1 MNVSNCLLLFSATT
15 ENSFE
20 FDKKATKNE
29 SLDHPDIAP
38 GGSSNVSVSNALKGV
53 EFIAQHIKN
62 ADKDT
67 EVNFYTIF
75 IHDIYPLIIS
85 YELLIRYSK
94 SKDYSYNLHAK

>member
-67 EVNFYTIF
+67 EVNLYAIF
-75 IHDIYPLIIS
+75 IHDIHPSFFNPIMNFMREISLI
-85 YELLIRYSK
+85 
-94 SKDYSYNLHAK
+94 

>member
-1 MNVSNCLLLFSATT
+1 MKRAFELRNSLLKFFNDCENWFWISNHTNQHIFHFSDTT

-20 FDKKATKNE
+20 FDKKATKTE
-29 SLDHPDIAP
+29 SLDHPDVAP

-67 EVNFYTIF
+67 EVM
-75 IHDIYPLIIS
+75 
-85 YELLIRYSK
+85 
-94 SKDYSYNLHAK
+94 

>member
-1 MNVSNCLLLFSATT
+1 MLQFLNDCENWFEISKHTIQHLFYFSATT

-20 FDKKATKNE
+20 FDKKATKTE
-29 SLDHPDIAP
+29 SLDHPDVAP

-67 EVNFYTIF
+67 EVM
-75 IHDIYPLIIS
+75 
-85 YELLIRYSK
+85 
-94 SKDYSYNLHAK
+94 